1 MRVHYLQHVP
11 FEDAANLAVW
21 AESRGHA
28 VTRTRLY
35 EGEALPETAEI
46 GLLAV
51 MGGPMNIYQHRD
63 HPWLRREK
71 TFIERT
77 LKAGVPVL
85 GVCLGSQLL
94 ADVLGARVA
103 QNPHV
108 EIGWFAIRSTPAAHA
123 SDFFR
128 DLPAEFTAFHWHGDT
143 FEIPA
148 GARRLAESDA
158 CPHQAFEY
166 GGLALGLQC
175 HLEYTADSIRAMLA
189 HCGGELK
196 DGPFIQSEDRILAG
210 FDQIERT
217 RTLLFQLL
225 DSMSRTGGPA

>member
-11 FEDAANLAVW
+11 FEDAANIAVW

-35 EGEALPETAEI
+35 EGEPLPETADI

-51 MGGPMNIYQHRD
+51 MGGPMNVYQHRD
-63 HPWLRREK
+63 HPWLTREK
-71 TFIERT
+71 AFIESA

-85 GVCLGSQLL
+85 GVCLGAQLL
-94 ADVLGARVA
+94 ADVLGARVV
-103 QNPHV
+103 QNSHV
-108 EIGWFAIRSTPAAHA
+108 EIGWFPIRSTPAAQS

-128 DLPAEFTAFHWHGDT
+128 DMPAEFTAFHWHGDT

-175 HLEYTADSIRAMLA
+175 HLEYTAGSIRAMLT

-196 DGPFIQSEDRILAG
+196 DGPFIQSEARILAG

-217 RTLLFQLL
+217 QALLFQLL
-225 DSMSRTGGPA
+225 DSMSRTGGSA